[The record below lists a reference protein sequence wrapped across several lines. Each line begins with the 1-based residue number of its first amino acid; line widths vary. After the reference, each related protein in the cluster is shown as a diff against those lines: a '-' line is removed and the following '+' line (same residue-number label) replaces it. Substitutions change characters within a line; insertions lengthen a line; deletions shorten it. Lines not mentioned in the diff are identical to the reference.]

1 MDVENRN
8 KQKAELDHWIDAA
21 LLARAAVE
29 PRIGL
34 EERVLARL
42 ATEPPS
48 QMWAWRWPALVGA
61 AAILAIALALLF
73 SHSSRGTRAMLN
85 GPQALSGER
94 IDSHSVQVK
103 ATAPQQE
110 PGRVHNHLRVGR
122 SMPVRNESA
131 VSIQKE
137 ALPKL
142 ATFPTPRPETAEE
155 RMLARLAA
163 RRGSYELAR
172 LSTDLV
178 PLKVLPVPEFTIQ
191 PLEEAS
197 VDETPQE

>member
-1 MDVENRN
+1 MDAENRN
-8 KQKAELDHWIDAA
+8 QQKAELDRWMDAA
-21 LLARAAVE
+21 LRARADVE
-29 PRIGL
+29 PRMGL

-48 QMWAWRWPALVGA
+48 KVRAWRWPALVGA

-73 SHSSRGTRAMLN
+73 SHSSRGTPAMLS
-85 GPQALSGER
+85 GRHAPSGER
-94 IDSHSVQVK
+94 IDSYSVQVN
-103 ATAPQQE
+103 ATASQQE

-122 SMPVRNESA
+122 STPVRNASA

-163 RRGSYELAR
+163 RRGSYELAL

-178 PLKVLPVPEFTIQ
+178 PLKLLPVPEFTIQ
-191 PLEEAS
+191 PLEQAP

>member
-1 MDVENRN
+1 
-8 KQKAELDHWIDAA
+8 
-21 LLARAAVE
+21 
-29 PRIGL
+29 
-34 EERVLARL
+34 
-42 ATEPPS
+42 
-48 QMWAWRWPALVGA
+48 
-61 AAILAIALALLF
+61 
-73 SHSSRGTRAMLN
+73 MLS
-85 GPQALSGER
+85 GPQAPSGER
-94 IDSHSVQVK
+94 IDSHSVQVH

-122 SMPVRNESA
+122 STPVRNASA
-131 VSIQKE
+131 VSIQIQKE
-137 ALPKL
+137 SLPKL

-191 PLEEAS
+191 PLEEAP

>member
-8 KQKAELDHWIDAA
+8 KQRAELDRWIDAA
-21 LLARAAVE
+21 LRARADVE
-29 PRIGL
+29 PRMGL

-48 QMWAWRWPALVGA
+48 KVWAWRWAALVGA

-73 SHSSRGTRAMLN
+73 SHSSRGTPAMLR
-85 GPQALSGER
+85 GPQAPSGER
-94 IDSHSVQVK
+94 IDSRSDHAN

-110 PGRVHNHLRVGR
+110 PGPVHNHLRVGR
-122 SMPVRNESA
+122 STSVRNASA

-137 ALPKL
+137 SLPKL

-155 RMLARLAA
+155 RMLAQLAA

-191 PLEEAS
+191 PLEEAP